1 MPLGEKIVRMD
12 GIIVKW
18 LCKIL
23 NHLTLFYLS
32 PRLFTITY
40 IFLWILE
47 AKIYGYFLKDVDI
60 HQLIANIENIDKIQK
75 SLFK

>member
-1 MPLGEKIVRMD
+1 MPIGEKIVRMD

-32 PRLFTITY
+32 PRLLSFTY
-40 IFLWILE
+40 IFSWNLE
-47 AKIYGYFLKDVDI
+47 ANKYGHFLKDGDI
-60 HQLIANIENIDKIQK
+60 QSAYCHYRKYR
-75 SLFK
+75 